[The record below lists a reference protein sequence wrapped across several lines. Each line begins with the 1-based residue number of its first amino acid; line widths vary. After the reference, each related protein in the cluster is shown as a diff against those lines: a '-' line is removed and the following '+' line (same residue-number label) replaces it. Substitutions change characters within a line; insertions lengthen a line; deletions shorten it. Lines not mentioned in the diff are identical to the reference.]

1 MNHPLAFVKKEAQK
15 RIYKKKEEKEEKE
28 AKWDARLYF
37 ICEYLG
43 EFDVVA

>member
-15 RIYKKKEEKEEKE
+15 RIYKKKEETE
-28 AKWDARLYF
+28 AERDARLYF
-37 ICEYLG
+37 ICEYLA